1 MTWLASFYIN
11 HPIMCYIAPSLRVDG
26 RGDIFFRSRPVGA
39 CRLGAC
45 LRLPC
50 SAWGGCLVRRLPLLL
65 ARACSYPIML
75 PALAASSFRSGGY
88 GDFFISTSP
97 SCRLLFVC
105 LPHIAPPARWVGEV
119 RASCLF
125 AVCGRL
131 CGLLAL
137 LVFRAAH
144 SARRSF
150 ALPRRSPRCCFFSP
164 GVPSPVAC
172 LAVAMSSR
180 RASSLPPGSRACPP
194 LVRGG
199 LRFASCLRACPS
211 SVISHPL
218 SVIRLMWLVVPSCGG
233 FHCPL
238 SACLPVSS
246 ARCWYMPV
254 MLRYVPRPV
263 LACRGAGRVMA
274 VAVVVSLVGDLFVLL
289 RGRRLV
295 RSVSL
300 RGG

>member
-1 MTWLASFYIN
+1 M
-11 HPIMCYIAPSLRVDG
+11 DG
-26 RGDIFFRSRPVGA
+26 AIFFFV
-39 CRLGAC
+39 LGLSGLAVSV
-45 LRLPC
+45 LAYGSHVVRG
-50 SAWGGCLVRRLPLLL
+50 GGCLVRRLPLLL

-194 LVRGG
+194 SCVAGCG
-199 LRFASCLRACPS
+199 LRPAFVLARHPS
-211 SVISHPL
+211 SVIRYRL
-218 SVIRLMWLVVPSCGG
+218 SV
-233 FHCPL
+233 
-238 SACLPVSS
+238 
-246 ARCWYMPV
+246 
-254 MLRYVPRPV
+254 
-263 LACRGAGRVMA
+263 
-274 VAVVVSLVGDLFVLL
+274 
-289 RGRRLV
+289 
-295 RSVSL
+295 
-300 RGG
+300 